1 MRNLYPLM
9 IAMIAIIMVTVA
21 VAQEV
26 SEFEQPGVSLG
37 QFFGWFENCTNFL
50 LSEKSNFSKGYFSI
64 ALFQN
69 GRLLGVLIK
78 KRQKWTQFFQDA
90 PKVGNDPKLSQNIPR
105 CPTSKY
111 CIVLKKINNYFF
123 QMRSNSSHKR
133 VVAKCLGKKDNGQNC
148 CKIFLNGQPTKN

>member
-78 KRQKWTQFFQDA
+78 KKT
-90 PKVGNDPKLSQNIPR
+90 KMDPIFPR
-105 CPTSKY
+105 CSK
-111 CIVLKKINNYFF
+111 
-123 QMRSNSSHKR
+123 SSK
-133 VVAKCLGKKDNGQNC
+133 
-148 CKIFLNGQPTKN
+148 